1 MYKVQFYGCHEYGN
15 FKRDCPKNPKNNKRE
30 ERHEALTVK
39 YEEAS
44 KKPKVED
51 NKDLYY

>member
-1 MYKVQFYGCHEYGN
+1 MKS
-15 FKRDCPKNPKNNKRE
+15 DCPKKFKNNKSNKRK
-30 ERHEALTVK
+30 ERNEALTVEGAK
-39 YEEAS
+39 